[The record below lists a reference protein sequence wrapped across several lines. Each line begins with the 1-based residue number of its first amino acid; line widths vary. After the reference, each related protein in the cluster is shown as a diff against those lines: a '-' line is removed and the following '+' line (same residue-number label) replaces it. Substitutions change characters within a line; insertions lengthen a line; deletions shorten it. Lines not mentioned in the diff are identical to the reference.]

1 MRAEDLIYDWNV
13 GAFQGVAVGVVDE
26 TLRDGL
32 QGGVPRLPSVEE
44 RIRLLT
50 RASDLG
56 IAEATIGFPAQR
68 ESASLVRSIL
78 DGALERDVNMRF
90 GLLGRMLEPDIL
102 AIQRVREETGAS
114 VSAWLFLGASPIRRY
129 AEKWDIER
137 LEGMA
142 HKALGLAARLALPV
156 NFGIEDSVRAEPAF
170 VERLIRLAAEHTVE
184 TVTICDTVGHLT
196 PYGADRAMRHFRSFV
211 DSNGFKIRLDFHNH
225 QDRGLGLAN
234 ALAAA
239 RAGAERLHGAI
250 LGIGERSGNCPLD
263 LLLVNLKIQNLWT
276 GDLSGLARYCAELAE
291 YCDFAIPDNYPVFG
305 ANAFRTQAGVHAAAI
320 YKSDLEGETE
330 VAGLVYAGVDPRMV
344 GLDYDIRVGPDSG
357 RSNVRFVLQ
366 RQGIEAD
373 DAIVDL
379 ILEKARTERRMLP
392 NSEVGAMARAAA
404 APEASPRAELS
415 REAPASS

>member
-1 MRAEDLIYDWNV
+1 MRAEDLIYDWNA
-13 GAFQGVAVGVVDE
+13 GAFQGVTVGVVDE

-50 RASDLG
+50 RAHDLG

-102 AIQRVREETGAS
+102 AIQHVREETGAS

-142 HKALGLAARLALPV
+142 HKALGLAARLDLPV

-225 QDRGLGLAN
+225 RDRGLGLAN

-291 YCDFAIPDNYPVFG
+291 FCDFPIPDNYPVFG

-373 DAIVDL
+373 DTIVDL
-379 ILEKARTERRMLP
+379 ILDKARTERRMLP
-392 NSEVGAMARAAA
+392 NSEVCAMARAAA
-404 APEASPRAELS
+404 APEAGPRAQLS